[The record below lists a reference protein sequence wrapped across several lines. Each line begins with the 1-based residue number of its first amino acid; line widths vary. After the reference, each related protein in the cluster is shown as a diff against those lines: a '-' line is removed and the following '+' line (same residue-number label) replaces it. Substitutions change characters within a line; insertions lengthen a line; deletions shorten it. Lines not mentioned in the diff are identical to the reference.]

1 MVTEQST
8 PEVKIPLYWIKSATL
23 ENSNIEGK
31 PRRFSD
37 QQLKRMGHRGK

>member
-8 PEVKIPLYWIKSATL
+8 AEVKITLYWIKSAKL

-31 PRRFSD
+31 PRFSD
-37 QQLKRMGHRGK
+37 QQLRRTGQGGK